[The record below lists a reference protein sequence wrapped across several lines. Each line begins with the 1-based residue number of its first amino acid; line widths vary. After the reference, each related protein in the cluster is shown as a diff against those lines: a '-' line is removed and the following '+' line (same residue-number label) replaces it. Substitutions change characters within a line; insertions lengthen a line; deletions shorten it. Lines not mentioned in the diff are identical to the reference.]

1 MVQLEGATV
10 AITGGARGIGRA
22 TALEFARRGAHVIT
36 GDLDPHESPGQ
47 ALELDVTK
55 PRSWAKFAK
64 AAGAIDVLVNNAGVM
79 PSGPFVEQSRDLLT
93 AAMDINYWG
102 VVHGLRT
109 VLPGMIERGRG
120 HVVNVASM
128 AGKVAIPG
136 LAPYCASKFAV
147 VGLTASL
154 RDELPAGVTCTAVL
168 PGAVRTRLS
177 AGFPLGG
184 IGVVEPEHVARAIAA
199 SCRDAPA
206 EVAVPGWI
214 GLYEQVNTVLP
225 GPVMRLAR
233 RAMRANRVLTA
244 RDDAVRSRYE
254 QEIRPARP
262 HRTRG
267 SGVKPQ

>member
-1 MVQLEGATV
+1 
-10 AITGGARGIGRA
+10 
-22 TALEFARRGAHVIT
+22 
-36 GDLDPHESPGQ
+36 
-47 ALELDVTK
+47 VTK

-79 PSGPFVEQSRDLLT
+79 PSGRFLEQSPALL
-93 AAMDINYWG
+93 AAPMDINYWG
-102 VVHGLRT
+102 IVHGLRA
-109 VLPGMIERGRG
+109 VLPPMIERGHG

-128 AGKVAIPG
+128 AGKVAIAG

-154 RDELPAGVTCTAVL
+154 RDELPPGVTCTAVL

-177 AGFPLGG
+177 AGFPLGR
-184 IGVVEPEHVARAIAA
+184 IGAIQPEDVARAIVA

-233 RAMRANRVLTA
+233 RALRADRVLTA
-244 RDDAVRSRYE
+244 RDDDVRSRYE
-254 QEIRPARP
+254 REILPDEAR
-262 HRTRG
+262 RAR
-267 SGVKPQ
+267 SSAR

>member
-1 MVQLEGATV
+1 
-10 AITGGARGIGRA
+10 
-22 TALEFARRGAHVIT
+22 
-36 GDLDPHESPGQ
+36 
-47 ALELDVTK
+47 
-55 PRSWAKFAK
+55 
-64 AAGAIDVLVNNAGVM
+64 M
-79 PSGPFVEQSRDLLT
+79 PSGRLLEQSRELLA

-109 VLPGMIERGRG
+109 VLPRMIEHGTG

-136 LAPYCASKFAV
+136 LAPYCASKAAV
-147 VGLTASL
+147 VALTASL
-154 RDELPAGVTCTAVL
+154 REELPAGVTCTAVL

-184 IGVVEPEHVARAIAA
+184 IGVVEADDVARAIAA

-244 RDDAVRSRYE
+244 RDDSVRSRYE
-254 QEIRPARP
+254 RDILPKRQRGA
-262 HRTRG
+262 RG
-267 SGVKPQ
+267 SAVKLQ

>member
-22 TALEFARRGAHVIT
+22 TALEFAKRGAQVIT
-36 GDLDPHESPGQ
+36 GDLDPHESPGL

-64 AAGAIDVLVNNAGVM
+64 AAGTIDVLVNNAGVM
-79 PSGPFVEQSRDLLT
+79 PSGRFLKQSPELLA
-93 AAMDINYWG
+93 AAMNINYWG
-102 VVHGLRT
+102 VVHGLRA
-109 VLPGMIERGRG
+109 VLPGMIARGRG

-128 AGKVAIPG
+128 AGKVAIAG
-136 LAPYCASKFAV
+136 LAPYCASKLAV
-147 VGLTASL
+147 IGLTASL
-154 RDELPAGVTCTAVL
+154 REELPAGLTCTAVL

-184 IGVVEPEHVARAIAA
+184 IGVVNPEDVARAIVA
-199 SCRDAPA
+199 SCRNAPA

-214 GLYEQVNTVLP
+214 GLYEQVNTVIP

-233 RAMRANRVLTA
+233 RAMRADRVLTA
-244 RDDAVRSRYE
+244 RDDAVRSTYE
-254 QEIRPARP
+254 REILPERPRRAR
-262 HRTRG
+262 R
-267 SGVKPQ
+267 SDVKS

>member
-1 MVQLEGATV
+1 MVELEGATV

-22 TALEFARRGAHVIT
+22 AALEFADRGAHVVT
-36 GDLDPHESPGQ
+36 GDLDPHESPGL

-55 PRSWAKFAK
+55 PRSWARFVK
-64 AAGAIDVLVNNAGVM
+64 AAGTIDVLVNNAGVM
-79 PSGPFVEQSRDLLT
+79 PSGRFLDQSPGLL
-93 AAMDINYWG
+93 AAQIDINYWG
-102 VVHGLRT
+102 IVHGLRA
-109 VLPGMIERGRG
+109 VLPRMIERGCG

-128 AGKVAIPG
+128 AGKVAIAG

-154 RDELPAGVTCTAVL
+154 REELPPGVTCTTVL

-177 AGFPLGG
+177 AGFPLGQ
-184 IGVVEPEHVARAIAA
+184 IGAVEPEQVARAIVA

-206 EVAVPGWI
+206 EVSVPGWI

-233 RAMRANRVLTA
+233 RALRADRVLSA
-244 RDDAVRSRYE
+244 RDDRLRSRYE
-254 QEIRPARP
+254 REILPEPGRRARSS
-262 HRTRG
+262 
-267 SGVKPQ
+267 SG